1 MTEPDVRQI
10 ISLAPTDL
18 SLSEKLDSL
27 PIRPGVYQ
35 FRSADGKTLYIGKAA
50 NLRNRVR
57 QYFHRSLAAGPR
69 IQAMVAKIADVELI
83 MTDTEVEAL
92 ILESNL
98 IKQLRPRYNVVL
110 KDDKGYPYIIVTKEP
125 FPRVF
130 VTRRRIPGAGRYFGP
145 YTDVTTMR
153 FALKTIRGIF
163 LVRSCNFEM
172 NEQTIA
178 ARKFKV
184 CLDYHIKKCD
194 GPCEGHISQEQY
206 GAMIRQVESVLE
218 GRTRLVVEGLRSDM
232 TRAADELRFED
243 AARLRDRIKALDV
256 YIEKQS
262 VIDDSDESRDMIAVA
277 SRDDD
282 ACGVL
287 FRVREGKV
295 IGSRHYYIAQAEGS
309 TGPELLKALLQ
320 RIYAEEEDL
329 PALIITGEDPDDA
342 AALTDWLT
350 TRRRTP
356 MRIERAPE
364 GPWETQVSLA
374 RVNAQYWLDEL
385 AVQRLKRAESTPFM
399 IEAVKRD
406 LRLAAVPKRIE
417 CIDISNTQGTD
428 SVASLV
434 VFVDGKPRR
443 SEYRTYGIKTVEGA
457 NDFASMA
464 EVVRRRFE
472 RALREQTS
480 MPDLLMV
487 DGGRG
492 QLSSATQVLTDLGL
506 TMQPI
511 VGLAKRLEEIYLPGQ
526 AEPLLLPKTS
536 PSLRLLQQVRDE
548 AHRFAVAFH
557 RKKRSKRLLQ
567 TELDLIAGVGK
578 KRAAELLEVFGSVQG
593 VKFASSEQLA
603 EVVGE
608 KTAERIAEYFMSDDQ
623 ATESH
628 D

>member
-27 PIRPGVYQ
+27 PTRPGVYQ

-50 NLRNRVR
+50 NLRSRVR
-57 QYFHRSLAAGPR
+57 QYFHKSLAAGPR

-130 VTRRRIPGAGRYFGP
+130 VTRRRIPDAGRYFGP

-256 YIEKQS
+256 YIDKQS
-262 VIDDSDESRDMIAVA
+262 VIDESDESRDMIAVA

-295 IGSRHYYIAQAEGS
+295 IGSRHYYIAQAESS

-364 GPWETQVSLA
+364 GPWETQ
-374 RVNAQYWLDEL
+374 
-385 AVQRLKRAESTPFM
+385 
-399 IEAVKRD
+399 
-406 LRLAAVPKRIE
+406 
-417 CIDISNTQGTD
+417 TQ
-428 SVASLV
+428 
-434 VFVDGKPRR
+434 FV
-443 SEYRTYGIKTVEGA
+443 
-457 NDFASMA
+457 
-464 EVVRRRFE
+464 
-472 RALREQTS
+472 
-480 MPDLLMV
+480 
-487 DGGRG
+487 
-492 QLSSATQVLTDLGL
+492 
-506 TMQPI
+506 
-511 VGLAKRLEEIYLPGQ
+511 
-526 AEPLLLPKTS
+526 
-536 PSLRLLQQVRDE
+536 
-548 AHRFAVAFH
+548 
-557 RKKRSKRLLQ
+557 
-567 TELDLIAGVGK
+567 LIPAP
-578 KRAAELLEVFGSVQG
+578 
-593 VKFASSEQLA
+593 
-603 EVVGE
+603 
-608 KTAERIAEYFMSDDQ
+608 
-623 ATESH
+623 
-628 D
+628 